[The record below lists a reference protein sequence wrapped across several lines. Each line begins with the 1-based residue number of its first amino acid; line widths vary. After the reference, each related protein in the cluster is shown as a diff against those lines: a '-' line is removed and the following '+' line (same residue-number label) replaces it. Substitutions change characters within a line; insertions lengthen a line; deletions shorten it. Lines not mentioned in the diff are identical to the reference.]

1 MLRPYEE
8 NATAKSRYVHRNRL
22 TVRAAQDKMHAM
34 QVPYEIIEHPAD
46 VGFLAYGRTLA
57 EVFENA
63 ALAMCSLTCA
73 AEKIEETEQREI
85 LVRGADLESLLFAW
99 LAEIL
104 GIADAEQLV
113 FRRVVVTLLRE
124 PKDGVPGE
132 ARGLAYGEIFDRA
145 RHAAGTY
152 IKAVTL
158 HQFKVERTPDGF
170 RCRVF
175 LDL

>member
-1 MLRPYEE
+1 MQ
-8 NATAKSRYVHRNRL
+8 V
-22 TVRAAQDKMHAM
+22 V

-57 EVFENA
+57 ELFENA
-63 ALAMCSLTCA
+63 ALAMCSLACA
-73 AEKIEETEQREI
+73 PDKIEETTQREI
-85 LVRGADLESLLFAW
+85 AVRGTDLVSLLYAW

-113 FRRVVVTLLRE
+113 FRRATISQIQE
-124 PKDGVPGE
+124 PRGGAPGE
-132 ARGLAYGEIFDRA
+132 ARGTAYGEVFDRE

-158 HQFKVERTPDGF
+158 HQFMIERMPDGF
-170 RCRVF
+170 RARVF
-175 LDL
+175 LDV